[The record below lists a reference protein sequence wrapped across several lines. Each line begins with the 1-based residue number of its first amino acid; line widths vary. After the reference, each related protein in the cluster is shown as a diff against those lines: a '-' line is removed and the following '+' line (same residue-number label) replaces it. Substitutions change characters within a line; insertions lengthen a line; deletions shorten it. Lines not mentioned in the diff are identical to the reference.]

1 MSTVRFPN
9 TEGLV
14 NEVEL
19 VFVGFLKVALFSN
32 YKSTTYADKLLI
44 KSSSKFNFLSLILT
58 NMGTNNSLIAT
69 YSPFKNCSLFSHNLI
84 LM

>member
-1 MSTVRFPN
+1 
-9 TEGLV
+9 
-14 NEVEL
+14 
-19 VFVGFLKVALFSN
+19 
-32 YKSTTYADKLLI
+32 
-44 KSSSKFNFLSLILT
+44 LSLILT